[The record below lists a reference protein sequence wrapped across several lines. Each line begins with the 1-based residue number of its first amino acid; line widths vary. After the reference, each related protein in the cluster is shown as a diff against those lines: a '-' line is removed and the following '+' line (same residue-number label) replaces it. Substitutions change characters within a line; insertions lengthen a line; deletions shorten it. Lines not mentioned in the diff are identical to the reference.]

1 MSTLRPTFMGFDV
14 AKRGI
19 MTAQKGIDITGQNL
33 VNWDS
38 AGYTRQR
45 VEQVAVGVNPYT
57 SRYGS
62 NRIGT
67 AGQGVDIL
75 GIGQTR
81 DKFLDARFRELTSEA
96 SYYDQAQKILGDLE
110 SVISDF
116 EPDSDSGIGAML
128 NGILNALQP
137 DTEQA
142 DSETYASLVRSAF
155 KDMTQTLQYLS
166 GKLDRV
172 AEQQKFDLEVSV
184 ENFNQILEK
193 ISGLNEVISN
203 DRNVLQNS
211 HYGPNELLD
220 ERNYLLDQLAQYGE
234 IGVTTNV
241 DGTVTIEMDGHTIL
255 DGSKY
260 DAMEMSENPN
270 GTVVLKWVSSGDKIQ
285 VTDGI
290 LKATTDFLNG
300 RGPNIIQEGETTY
313 RGVRY
318 YQDALDIFAHQ
329 LVEVANNSIPNYQ
342 VDAAG
347 ELILDADG
355 NPVLDPEQP
364 YRKLLGSISD
374 QPDANGKY
382 VVDPDGPVTADN
394 ISITDEWNADASY
407 FVARKDSLD
416 NKYVVD
422 LYNKLKN
429 DDNVFQGRG
438 ESFTGTFKD
447 YLTGYSATL
456 AQDQNYYKNRLQS
469 SNNLLYTT
477 EDSRDEV
484 SGVVMDE
491 EVANMM
497 LYQKSLQAASRL
509 MTTLDEALDVLINRT
524 GLVGR

>member
-184 ENFNQILEK
+184 ENFN
-193 ISGLNEVISN
+193 
-203 DRNVLQNS
+203 
-211 HYGPNELLD
+211 
-220 ERNYLLDQLAQYGE
+220 
-234 IGVTTNV
+234 
-241 DGTVTIEMDGHTIL
+241 
-255 DGSKY
+255 
-260 DAMEMSENPN
+260 
-270 GTVVLKWVSSGDKIQ
+270 
-285 VTDGI
+285 
-290 LKATTDFLNG
+290 
-300 RGPNIIQEGETTY
+300 
-313 RGVRY
+313 
-318 YQDALDIFAHQ
+318 
-329 LVEVANNSIPNYQ
+329 
-342 VDAAG
+342 
-347 ELILDADG
+347 
-355 NPVLDPEQP
+355 
-364 YRKLLGSISD
+364 
-374 QPDANGKY
+374 
-382 VVDPDGPVTADN
+382 
-394 ISITDEWNADASY
+394 
-407 FVARKDSLD
+407 
-416 NKYVVD
+416 
-422 LYNKLKN
+422 
-429 DDNVFQGRG
+429 
-438 ESFTGTFKD
+438 
-447 YLTGYSATL
+447 
-456 AQDQNYYKNRLQS
+456 
-469 SNNLLYTT
+469 
-477 EDSRDEV
+477 
-484 SGVVMDE
+484 
-491 EVANMM
+491 
-497 LYQKSLQAASRL
+497 
-509 MTTLDEALDVLINRT
+509 
-524 GLVGR
+524 